1 MKSFFS
7 IPFVSFLFAGICL
20 FFCTQPAW
28 PQAVSGPIEGIWSW
42 NFTMPDGSTV
52 RPQLELKLTN
62 GAPAGFTRLRRG
74 AEAPITNAILDGN
87 RLKFEVIREME
98 GSTVTT
104 RYDGVIQDGQITGRV
119 ESNWSGSW
127 QSYPWKAI
135 HISRDIEGRWVWG
148 GRAVELQLV
157 GQQLK
162 GTVILEGNARF
173 PLLSGGFTNGQVQFH
188 IQRERDGQPYINI
201 FEATLQDRVLKGQI
215 TRILGNETNVN
226 PWEARRG
233 R

>member
-1 MKSFFS
+1 MKLFDSM
-7 IPFVSFLFAGICL
+7 PWVQFLSAGICL
-20 FFCTQPAW
+20 LFSLQLASS
-28 PQAVSGPIEGIWSW
+28 QEISGPVEGIWSW

-62 GAPAGFTRLRRG
+62 GAPHGFTRLRRG
-74 AEAPITNAILDGN
+74 TEAPITNAVLDGN
-87 RLKFEVIREME
+87 RLKFEVVREME
-98 GSTVTT
+98 GSTVIT
-104 RYDGVIQDGQITGRV
+104 RYEGVIHDGQITGHL
-119 ESNWSGSW
+119 ESNWSGPR
-127 QSYPWKAI
+127 QSHPWKAI
-135 HISRDIEGRWVWG
+135 HLSRDIEGRWVWG

-173 PLLSGGFTNGQVQFH
+173 PLLSGSFTNGQVQFH

-215 TRILGNETNVN
+215 TRILGSETNTN